1 VPEFD
6 EPRDPLADTGPTI
19 TAMLRDGPLQG
30 KSVESGIVEGR
41 PRKTIDLK
49 ADDGTTCRYC
59 LEGWV
64 QSGQSAAYTF
74 LYRV

>member
-1 VPEFD
+1 MSEIEESG
-6 EPRDPLADTGPTI
+6 EPRERGPTI
-19 TAMLRDGPLQG
+19 TAALRDGPLQG
-30 KSVESGIVEGR
+30 SRIESEVIEGR
-41 PRKTIDLK
+41 PPKTLDVK

-64 QSGQSAAYTF
+64 QSGRSAAYTY

>member
-1 VPEFD
+1 MPEFQSPSAARND
-6 EPRDPLADTGPTI
+6 NGPTI
-19 TAMLRDGPLQG
+19 TAALQDGPLKG
-30 KSVESGIVEGR
+30 RRVETEIIEGR
-41 PRKTIDLK
+41 PPKTIDLD

-74 LYRV
+74 LYLV